1 MERKLCKCKEP
12 LSQVGWQTRTH
23 IKAIIIPLFPKQM
36 HSDID
41 CSIPRASLFAMPVYY
56 RCAAKRK
63 KKLQRGG
70 ISQILSV
77 SDGQSEI
84 ESGSVLFFAVHIG
97 FPCLHK
103 SDSPNKPDRKSD
115 RDIFYGLHT

>member
-1 MERKLCKCKEP
+1 MLPER
-12 LSQVGWQTRTH
+12 
-23 IKAIIIPLFPKQM
+23 
-36 HSDID
+36 
-41 CSIPRASLFAMPVYY
+41 
-56 RCAAKRK
+56 

-115 RDIFYGLHT
+115 RDIFYGLHIHKGSMHFCPMCKSGENARVHKKTTSAFKEVYCFA